1 MPQALAQARAQAAAP
16 LTPSRGAPVLSA
28 VILAPRLPV
37 LSSRLPVTWFTAAV
51 CNGDNVKQIR
61 CRAIYNRERK
71 SPENE
76 MPQVVVGTCAQ
87 LGIRQQQLYDAPDFI
102 TEALTKPV

>member
-1 MPQALAQARAQAAAP
+1 
-16 LTPSRGAPVLSA
+16 
-28 VILAPRLPV
+28 
-37 LSSRLPVTWFTAAV
+37 
-51 CNGDNVKQIR
+51 
-61 CRAIYNRERK
+61 
-71 SPENE
+71 